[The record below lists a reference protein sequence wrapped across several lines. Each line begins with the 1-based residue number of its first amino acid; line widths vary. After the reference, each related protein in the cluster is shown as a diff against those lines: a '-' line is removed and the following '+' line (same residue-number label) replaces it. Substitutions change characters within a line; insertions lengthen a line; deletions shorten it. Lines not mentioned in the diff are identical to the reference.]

1 MSNVL
6 VTGGAGFVGYHFSK
20 KILDNNFST
29 IILDN
34 LDDYYDI
41 ELKLK
46 RLSLLGIDTS
56 EIKYGKEQKSKMYHN
71 LGFVR
76 GDICDKELVENLFS
90 KNNLDY
96 VVHMAARSGARN
108 SFSNPLEYIKNNVEG
123 TTNILDIANRYN
135 VKHFLFTSS
144 SSVYGNMEENKDISE
159 LKPISLYGATK
170 LSAEIIAETYAKSK
184 KLPITI
190 SRLFSVY
197 GPLGRPDGFIYKCIE
212 SIKNEISIE
221 LFNNG
226 EMWRDFIYVKDV
238 SEILFRIL
246 LSTPESGFK
255 VYDVGSGKANKIT
268 EVLQILEE
276 ILGKKSIVKNI
287 SGSKNESIIT
297 KAHNELIYQDVN
309 LEKVSDLKANLKD
322 FLQTQKVY

>member
-1 MSNVL
+1 M
-6 VTGGAGFVGYHFSK
+6 
-20 KILDNNFST
+20 I
-29 IILDN
+29 
-34 LDDYYDI
+34 
-41 ELKLK
+41 
-46 RLSLLGIDTS
+46 
-56 EIKYGKEQKSKMYHN
+56 
-71 LGFVR
+71 
-76 GDICDKELVENLFS
+76 
-90 KNNLDY
+90 NNLDY
-96 VVHMAARSGARN
+96 VVHMAARSGARD

-123 TTNILDIANRYN
+123 TTNMLDIANRYN

-170 LSAEIIAETYAKSK
+170 LSAEIIAKTYANAK

-190 SRLFSVY
+190 ARLFSVY
-197 GPLGRPDGFIYKCIE
+197 GPLGRPDGFIFKCIE

-246 LSTPESGFK
+246 LSTPKSGFK
-255 VYDVGSGKANKIT
+255 VYDVGSGKATKIT

-297 KAHNELIYQDVN
+297 KVHNELIYQDVN